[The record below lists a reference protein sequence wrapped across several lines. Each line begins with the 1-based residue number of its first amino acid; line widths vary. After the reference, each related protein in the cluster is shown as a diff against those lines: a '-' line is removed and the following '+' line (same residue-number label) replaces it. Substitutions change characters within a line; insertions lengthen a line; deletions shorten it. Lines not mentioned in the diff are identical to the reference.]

1 MRRNPMVGRLP
12 MIGCSLNLL
21 GDVNLEQIHLATLEV
36 LEDVGVRIDC
46 EEALDIFRQA
56 GARVEDD
63 TKIVHIPAYIVEGAV
78 KTAPHQFTVGGRDP
92 KNDVIIGGDRVSF
105 IPFGE
110 GVTVEDPYTGEI
122 RESTKEDAAKI
133 ARLTDAFDSFSY
145 SFDTVIARDVAPE
158 TLPLHTLDAQA
169 NNTTKCLWTSPEGK
183 RSAEYLVEMG
193 RVIAGGD
200 EQLKA
205 KPVIM
210 GGGCPIS
217 PLTLCKEYTEA
228 LIVYA
233 RAKVPFLELSMA
245 LSGGTAPTTL
255 AGTLVTHNAEVLSSV
270 VLSQLVQPGAPVIY
284 GSSTTNLDLRK
295 GTATVG
301 SPELALINACVA
313 QLAQFYGLPSFVAG
327 G

>member
-12 MIGCSLNLL
+12 MIGSSLNLL

-63 TKIVHIPAYIVEGAV
+63 KKIVHIPAYIVEGAV
-78 KTAPHQFTVGGRDP
+78 KTAPHQFTLGGRDP
-92 KNDVIIGGDRVSF
+92 KNDVIVGGDRVSF

-133 ARLTDAFDSFSY
+133 ARLTDALDSFSY

-158 TLPLHTLDAQA
+158 TLPLHTLEAQA
-169 NNTTKCLWTSPEGK
+169 NNTTKPLWTSPEGK
-183 RSAEYLVEMG
+183 RGAEYLVEMG

-200 EQLKA
+200 AQLKA

-245 LSGGTAPTTL
+245 LAGGTAPTTL